1 MSAKHWGDNFLPKS
15 DTVMSEPLDYEKPKD
30 TRVWWVTV
38 VIWLTGVSIPCG
50 IVNVYFDG
58 PISMSSVY
66 LIMSITGF
74 LYFFIARKKG
84 LS

>member
-1 MSAKHWGDNFLPKS
+1 MND
-15 DTVMSEPLDYEKPKD
+15 PLDYEKPED

-50 IVNVYFDG
+50 IANVYFNG

>member
-1 MSAKHWGDNFLPKS
+1 MN
-15 DTVMSEPLDYEKPKD
+15 EPLDYEKPENM
-30 TRVWWVTV
+30 RVWWVTV
-38 VIWLTGVSIPCG
+38 VIWLTGISIPCG
-50 IVNVYFDG
+50 IANVYFNG